1 MSLHSHLLF
10 AACISLLGVGR
21 CLAQGSAST
30 DELADQARRE
40 YTAAKFA
47 EAERDFREITK
58 RDPSSAFAQA
68 YLGHALFRQEKYAEA
83 VAPYEAARD
92 LEEHGTKLTSDQHR
106 ILIDQLAMSY
116 GISGDLKKA
125 HSLLETAIGQD
136 PEYPLNYYNLA
147 CAFAE
152 EGEKEKALAN
162 LSLAFQH
169 KDNVLKGE
177 KMPDPRSDSSFQKY
191 VRDDAFI
198 ELMKELGYQ

>member
-1 MSLHSHLLF
+1 MRVNRSPRRYVEKREHMSLRSHLLF

-83 VAPYEAARD
+83 VAPY
-92 LEEHGTKLTSDQHR
+92 
-106 ILIDQLAMSY
+106 
-116 GISGDLKKA
+116 
-125 HSLLETAIGQD
+125 
-136 PEYPLNYYNLA
+136 
-147 CAFAE
+147 
-152 EGEKEKALAN
+152 
-162 LSLAFQH
+162 
-169 KDNVLKGE
+169 
-177 KMPDPRSDSSFQKY
+177 
-191 VRDDAFI
+191 
-198 ELMKELGYQ
+198 